1 MTRKVV
7 TESARLSDT
16 LLQATDHGLLALG
29 EIASE
34 SVYNRIEKTHGV
46 RREEI
51 PQKLDIFH
59 KALVDLLGAGAS
71 VVEKLIAKNLYSRLG
86 LNLDTMRTGHWLH
99 TLIMRGRLSCTAF
112 LRQEFT
118 NGFGAE

>member
-86 LNLDTMRTGHWLH
+86 LNFGYHEDWTLVTYVNYARKAQLYSIPEAGIHEWL
-99 TLIMRGRLSCTAF
+99 RR
-112 LRQEFT
+112 
-118 NGFGAE
+118 